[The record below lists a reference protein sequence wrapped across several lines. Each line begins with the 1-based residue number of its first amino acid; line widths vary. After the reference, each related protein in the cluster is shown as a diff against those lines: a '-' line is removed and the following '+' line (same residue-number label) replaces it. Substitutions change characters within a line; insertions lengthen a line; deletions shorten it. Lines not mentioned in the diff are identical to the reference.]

1 MALGSLF
8 NTNLFNTRPLNM
20 TFGGTKI
27 PTCAVMFF
35 GVLFGLRLYFVY
47 CCEFMGF
54 ISFKYRQT
62 NGKHLIIDNIIC

>member
-1 MALGSLF
+1 MNMALGGLF

-35 GVLFGLRLYFVY
+35 WGAFWIKAVFGVLLRIYGFYF
-47 CCEFMGF
+47 F
-54 ISFKYRQT
+54 
-62 NGKHLIIDNIIC
+62 

>member
-1 MALGSLF
+1 MALGGLF

-35 GVLFGLRLYFVY
+35 WGAFWVKAVFGVLLRIYGFY
-47 CCEFMGF
+47 CF
-54 ISFKYRQT
+54 
-62 NGKHLIIDNIIC
+62 